1 MNEHLVAY
9 EYGAGRVWGLVEA
22 PSMGAVRDALP
33 ELEIYA
39 RVPEWMLPSDLD
51 EIRSRALVSI
61 SDANPVDSIFEAA
74 RRRTLT

>member
-39 RVPEWMLPSDLD
+39 AVPEWMLPSDLD

-61 SDANPVDSIFEAA
+61 SDENPVDSIFEAA
-74 RRRTLT
+74 RLRRKG